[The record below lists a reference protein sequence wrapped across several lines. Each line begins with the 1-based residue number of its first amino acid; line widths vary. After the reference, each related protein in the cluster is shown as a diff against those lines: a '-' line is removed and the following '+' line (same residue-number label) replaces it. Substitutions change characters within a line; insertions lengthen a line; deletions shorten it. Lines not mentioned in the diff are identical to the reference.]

1 MAQRTEV
8 TVFDDI
14 DGSTE
19 GVTPVRFSWGGT
31 DYEIDLSPGNRAIA
45 EERFGDF
52 ISHARRAG
60 RAASN
65 GHAAAPRR
73 RRDRGNSG
81 AIRAWAAE
89 QGITVSER
97 GRIPVTVIAQYEAS
111 R

>member
-8 TVFDDI
+8 IVTDDI

-19 GVTPVRFSWGGT
+19 DVTSVQFSWGGT

-45 EERFGDF
+45 DERFGDF
-52 ISHARRAG
+52 ITHARRAG
-60 RAASN
+60 RATAN
-65 GHAAAPRR
+65 GHAPKR

-81 AIRAWAAE
+81 DIREWAKDH
-89 QGITVSER
+89 GITVSER
-97 GRIPVTVIAQYEAS
+97 GRIPVSVIAQYEAS